1 MMSAQLKSRAETAP
15 LAARLKARIA
25 REGMISVAAYMDAC
39 VADPDAGYY
48 ATRHPIGAQGDFITA
63 PEISQIFGELLGLWA
78 VAVWQ
83 SMGAPKPVV
92 VAELGPGRGTLMAD
106 ARRAWRSVPQFLEA
120 VTVALIETSPSLRDV
135 QQEALR
141 GSPAPV
147 QWFDRV
153 EDMPQGPL
161 IVIAN
166 EFLDA
171 LPVRQLVRRGVHW
184 HERCVA
190 VDRHDAFI
198 FTEGN
203 ALQAEELPEAA
214 LALDAPDG
222 AILEIRPGAERLMS
236 ALAARASEA
245 PLVAL
250 FIDYGHDETGFG
262 DTLQAVRNHAYAD
275 PLAASGEADLT
286 AHVDFAAL
294 KRSAKAHGLDVY
306 GPMPQGAFLLKLGL
320 EARRDRLLAGA
331 TPAQRDSILSGAA
344 RLTDPRQ
351 MGALFKALVLTS
363 DGLAPPPPFGDI

>member
-1 MMSAQLKSRAETAP
+1 MMSAQLKPRSETAP
-15 LAARLKARIA
+15 LAARLRARIA
-25 REGMISVAAYMDAC
+25 REGRISVAAYMDAC
-39 VADPDAGYY
+39 VADLDAGYY

-83 SMGAPKPVV
+83 SMGAPKPVT

-141 GSPAPV
+141 GSLAPV

-171 LPVRQLVRRGVHW
+171 LPVRQLMRRGVHW

-222 AILEIRPGAERLMS
+222 AILEIRPGVERVMS
-236 ALAARASEA
+236 ALAARTSEA
-245 PLVAL
+245 PLAAL

-331 TPAQRDSILSGAA
+331 TPAQQDSILSGAA

>member
-83 SMGAPKPVV
+83 SMGAPKPVT

-141 GSPAPV
+141 GSPAQV

>member
-1 MMSAQLKSRAETAP
+1 MMSAQLKPRAETAP
-15 LAARLKARIA
+15 LAARLKARIL
-25 REGMISVAAYMDAC
+25 REGRISVAAYMDAC
-39 VADPDAGYY
+39 VADLDAGYY

-120 VTVALIETSPSLRDV
+120 VTVALIETSPSLRDM

-363 DGLAPPPPFGDI
+363 DGLVPPPPFGDI

>member
-1 MMSAQLKSRAETAP
+1 MSAQLKPRAETAP

-25 REGMISVAAYMDAC
+25 RESRISVAAYMHAC
-39 VADPDAGYY
+39 VADPDVGYY

-83 SMGAPKPVV
+83 SMGAPKPIV

-106 ARRAWRSVPQFLEA
+106 ARRTWRSVPQFLEA
-120 VTVALIETSPSLRDV
+120 VTVALIETSPSLRNV

-161 IVIAN
+161 LVIAN

-190 VDRHDAFI
+190 VDRHDAFV
-198 FTEGN
+198 FTEGD

-222 AILEIRPGAERLMS
+222 AILEIRPGVERLMS
-236 ALAARASEA
+236 ALAARTSEA
-245 PLVAL
+245 PLAAL

-262 DTLQAVRNHAYAD
+262 DTLQAVRNHAYTD
-275 PLAASGEADLT
+275 PLVASGEADLT

-306 GPMPQGAFLLKLGL
+306 GPMPQGALLLKLGL

-331 TPAQRDSILSGAA
+331 TPAQRDLILSGAA
-344 RLTDPRQ
+344 RLTDPHQ

>member
-1 MMSAQLKSRAETAP
+1 MMSAQLKPRSETAP
-15 LAARLKARIA
+15 LAARLRARIA
-25 REGMISVAAYMDAC
+25 REGRISVAAYMDAC
-39 VADPDAGYY
+39 VADLDAGYY

-83 SMGAPKPVV
+83 SMGAPKPVT